1 MTCRRR
7 GSYNTTLHVKA
18 PSGRRST
25 YRTSSLP
32 APGKPLRSE
41 PRERNIDHDRRLTK
55 PANGRFNWSHA
66 STPIGNRTAGI
77 RAART
82 IEILRTE
89 RGLTQRQLASHVTA
103 LGHPMSNTTL
113 SRIERI
119 QRRCDVDD
127 LVVIIEALLVSPLM
141 LLQRPTA
148 T

>member
-1 MTCRRR
+1 M
-7 GSYNTTLHVKA
+7 
-18 PSGRRST
+18 
-25 YRTSSLP
+25 P
-32 APGKPLRSE
+32 ARPLE
-41 PRERNIDHDRRLTK
+41 
-55 PANGRFNWSHA
+55 
-66 STPIGNRTAGI
+66 IGPAGI

-89 RGLTQRQLASHVTA
+89 RGLSQRQLAGRVTA

-127 LVVIIEALLVSPLM
+127 LVVIAEALLVSPLV
-141 LLQRPTA
+141 LLQGPTA